1 MRREL
6 WPDIESA
13 LAAALEVPEAERL
26 EWVRRFCTNSE
37 VRAEVESLLGAYGR
51 AEGFLSRGLPA
62 PPIGSGIP
70 SMGGR
75 RVGAYQVVE
84 QIGHGGMG
92 AIYRAERA
100 DDEFRKQ
107 VAIKFIAS
115 GFQTPDV
122 LSRFVVER
130 QILATLEHPNIARL
144 LDGGV
149 TEDGLPYIV
158 MEYVEGLPITDYC
171 EKEKLPVAA
180 RLQLFRGICS
190 AVHLAHQ
197 HLIVHRD
204 LKPANVLVTND
215 GTPKLLDFGI
225 AKLLGGGAW
234 AQGQTLTMLPMT
246 PEYASPEQARGGVIT
261 TASDVYSLGVLLYE
275 LLTGMRPYRIKGAT
289 LEGVLK
295 AVCEQEPDKPSVAA
309 RQRDS
314 AQAPALR
321 SDLAG
326 DLDAIVLKAMQKD
339 PAARYASAEKFSDD
353 IGRYLAG
360 LPISACRDTFRY
372 VARKFV
378 VRNKRTVVA
387 SAVALLLALAGV
399 AGVMWEARIARQQR
413 ARADV
418 ERARAE
424 QRFNDVR
431 KLANSML
438 FELHD
443 GVAPLPG
450 SLPIRRLLVTRAL
463 EFLNTLAR
471 DSRNDRGLTL
481 ELVQGFTRVGE
492 VQGGL
497 TMASFGDF
505 PAALSSF
512 MKARDIL
519 LPLYDANPT
528 DPDLGALM
536 GNVYYRL
543 EGVSVGLRD
552 YPKSLDYCDR
562 AEETYNKV
570 LRVHPDN
577 QKMMRGLAA
586 AYFGHA
592 VILGQMDR
600 EPLSEYWRKSLD
612 IYKALIARGS
622 PEPNLDRDYS
632 RSLTFYASRLVDSGR
647 TPQALEIL
655 QEAHA
660 INERRLAAKPD
671 DRDAATDITMS
682 YGVIAETLNTLGRPE
697 DALLSYRK
705 ALAMVQQLSET
716 SPQDV
721 YLRDRLAARHFT
733 VGEQLMN
740 MKRYNDALV
749 SFREAI
755 RINEDLASRR
765 PAVSFTRAV
774 SLKSWLNTGK
784 IELAHGRR
792 SPACEDFDR
801 SIKIYAEME
810 KEGPVRKVDQE
821 IGAEAAKAAASCAP

>member
-13 LAAALEVPEAERL
+13 LAAALQVPEAGRL
-26 EWVRRFCTNSE
+26 EWVRRFCTNPE
-37 VRAEVESLLGAYGR
+37 VRAEVESLLGVYSR
-51 AEGFLSRGLPA
+51 AEGFLTRGPSQ
-62 PPIGSGIP
+62 PHSGGIP
-70 SMGGR
+70 SMAGR
-75 RVGAYQVVE
+75 RVGAYLLVE
-84 QIGHGGMG
+84 QIGRGGMG

-115 GFQTPDV
+115 ELQTPEV

-158 MEYVEGLPITDYC
+158 MEYVEGRPITGYC
-171 EKEKLPVAA
+171 DQEKLPVAA
-180 RLQLFRGICS
+180 KLQLFRGICS

-204 LKPANVLVTND
+204 LKPANVLVTKD

-225 AKLLGGGAW
+225 AKLLGDGAW
-234 AQGQTLTMLPMT
+234 AHGQTLTMLPMT
-246 PEYASPEQARGGVIT
+246 PEYASPEQARGKLIT

-275 LLTGMRPYRIKGAT
+275 LLTGTRPYRIKGAT
-289 LEGVLK
+289 LEGVLN

-309 RQRDS
+309 GQRDP
-314 AQAPALR
+314 AQAAALR

-431 KLANSML
+431 KLANSMM

-450 SLPIRRLLVTRAL
+450 SLPVRKLLVTRAL

-481 ELVQGFTRVGE
+481 ELAQGFTRVGE

-505 PAALSSF
+505 PAALASF
-512 MKARDIL
+512 TKARELL
-519 LPLYDANPT
+519 LPLYQANPS
-528 DPDLGALM
+528 DPELGALM

-552 YPKSLDYCDR
+552 YSKALDYCAR
-562 AEETYNKV
+562 AEETYDTV

-592 VILGQMDR
+592 VTLGQMDR
-600 EPLSEYWRKSLD
+600 EPLSEYWRMSLD
-612 IYKALIARGS
+612 IYKTLIAHGS
-622 PEPNLDRDYS
+622 SEPNIDRDYS
-632 RSLTFYASRLVDSGR
+632 RSLTFYASRLGGSGKTR
-647 TPQALEIL
+647 QALEVL
-655 QEAHA
+655 HEAHA
-660 INERRLAAKPD
+660 INEKRLAANPK
-671 DRDAATDITMS
+671 DRDAATDLTMS
-682 YGVIAETLNTLGRPE
+682 YGGIAETLNTLGRPE
-697 DALLSYRK
+697 EALVSYRK
-705 ALAMVQQLSET
+705 ALSMVQQLSET

-733 VGEQLMN
+733 VGEQLMT
-740 MKRYNDALV
+740 MRRFHEALG
-749 SFREAI
+749 SFHEAI

-765 PAVSFTRAV
+765 PAVSFSRAV

-784 IELAHGRR
+784 IELTRGRR
-792 SPACEDFDR
+792 SAACADFNR
-801 SIKIYAEME
+801 SIQIYAEME
-810 KEGPVRKVDQE
+810 KEGPVRKADQE
-821 IGAEAAKAAASCAP
+821 VGAEAAKAAASCAP